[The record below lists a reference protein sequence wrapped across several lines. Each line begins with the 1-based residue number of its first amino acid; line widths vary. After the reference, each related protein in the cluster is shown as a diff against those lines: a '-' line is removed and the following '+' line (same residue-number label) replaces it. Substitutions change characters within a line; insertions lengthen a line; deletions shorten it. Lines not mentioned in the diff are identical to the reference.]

1 MTSQSIHKSQ
11 LNDAHSGV
19 SVVIA
24 VLNEEANLAATIR
37 SISQQDYKG
46 EVEIILALGP
56 STDKTNQ
63 VATALAKIDLR
74 IKLID
79 NPSGKTP
86 VGLNL
91 AIANSKF
98 DLICRMDGHA
108 EISNTYI
115 SDAVRILH
123 ETGAVNVGGVMNA
136 QGSSIL
142 QSTIASALKSRL
154 GVGSARFHVGGFA
167 GPSDTVYLGTFQ
179 KSALVKAGGFDEN
192 FSRAQDWELNYRLR
206 KNAGIVWFDPKLS
219 VTYRP
224 RTTLPDLARQYFQYG
239 KWRRTVSRKH
249 KGTIN
254 LRYLMAPILVLVLTI
269 SVLLTFLFGST
280 FLIPIVGYFLILV
293 IGSLFIGPKLLSK
306 LLLPLVLATMHLSWG
321 IGFLTAPKRL
331 VK

>member
-1 MTSQSIHKSQ
+1 MTSQSIHKPQ
-11 LNDAHSGV
+11 INDAHSGV

-37 SISQQDYKG
+37 SISRQDYKG

-98 DLICRMDGHA
+98 ELICRMDGHA

-123 ETGAVNVGGVMNA
+123 ETGAIYE
-136 QGSSIL
+136 SI
-142 QSTIASALKSRL
+142 
-154 GVGSARFHVGGFA
+154 G
-167 GPSDTVYLGTFQ
+167 
-179 KSALVKAGGFDEN
+179 
-192 FSRAQDWELNYRLR
+192 
-206 KNAGIVWFDPKLS
+206 
-219 VTYRP
+219 
-224 RTTLPDLARQYFQYG
+224 
-239 KWRRTVSRKH
+239 
-249 KGTIN
+249 
-254 LRYLMAPILVLVLTI
+254 
-269 SVLLTFLFGST
+269 
-280 FLIPIVGYFLILV
+280 
-293 IGSLFIGPKLLSK
+293 
-306 LLLPLVLATMHLSWG
+306 
-321 IGFLTAPKRL
+321 
-331 VK
+331 